1 MLIQNKMLNI
11 VLFGPPGAGKG
22 TQSVKLV
29 QKFDLVHL
37 STGDVFRYNIKNE
50 TELGLLAKSFMDKGN
65 LVPDEV
71 TINMLKSE
79 VEKYPEAKG
88 FIFDGFPR
96 TTAQAIA
103 LDEFLA
109 TKNTS
114 ISLMLALQV
123 DENELVKRLLLRGK
137 DSGRADDTDES
148 IIRNRIN
155 VYNEQTAVAAE
166 FYNQQG
172 KYIPIDGVGTVDQIF
187 DRLSN
192 AIVQTN
198 Q

>member
-192 AIVQTN
+192 AIV
-198 Q
+198 